1 MKIVFSFGLLTIAA
15 MLIAF
20 SSCKPTNAVK
30 KVTGVTLSETT
41 KTIGIGEEFTL
52 TATVTPNDAADKSV
66 IWASDNSSVATV
78 DEGKVMAVAAGTANI
93 TVTTKDGG
101 KTATCAVTVS
111 SPNIV
116 AVAGVSVDP
125 KERILSIGEELVIK
139 ATITPE
145 DATNKKVTWTSDNE
159 AVAKVDESGKVTA
172 ISGGTANIKV
182 TTEDGGKT
190 AICVLKVSKKAPIA
204 RNAILLEDF
213 TATWCGPCYYAMGK
227 LHKILPAFGDK
238 VILVCHH
245 ISNDDDFSISHS
257 NTLASFY
264 GLKYIPYSMLDRTP
278 GIVGKEVLFSTS
290 NLSNKILED
299 RLVQP
304 KSATI
309 SLTTSYDEG
318 SKNIKI
324 KVEGELLQSLPK
336 AKLNVYLVQDGIV
349 AYQNGGGNKYV
360 HHNALRAV
368 ISQGTWGDALG
379 VSQGKYSKEYTYKLP
394 EKIGKFATDPAKM
407 YIVAFVADAVNVN
420 KGDDNTKNVV
430 HNAAIKYQKSNL

>member
-1 MKIVFSFGLLTIAA
+1 MKKVFSFGLLAAA
-15 MLIAF
+15 MMLVAF

-41 KTIGIGEEFTL
+41 KTIAIGEEFTL
-52 TATVTPNDAADKSV
+52 TATVTPTDAADKSV
-66 IWASDNSSVATV
+66 MWMSDNSSVATV
-78 DEGKVMAVAAGTANI
+78 DGGKVTAVAAGKANI

-101 KTATCAVTVS
+101 KTATCAVTVVNGVS
-111 SPNIV
+111 
-116 AVAGVSVDP
+116 GVSVDP

-139 ATITPE
+139 AIITPE
-145 DATNKKVTWTSDNE
+145 DATNKKVTWASDNE
-159 AVAKVDESGKVTA
+159 AVAKVDESGKVTS
-172 ISGGTANIKV
+172 ISEGTAKITV

-190 AICVLKVSKKAPIA
+190 ATCTVTVKNYPKG
-204 RNAILLEDF
+204 NAILLEDF
-213 TATWCGPCYYAMGK
+213 TGTWCGPCYYAMGK

-245 ISNDDDFSISHS
+245 LNSGAVTDDFAISHS
-257 NTLASFY
+257 STLASFY

-290 NLSNKILED
+290 SVSKEILD
-299 RLVQP
+299 KRLVQP
-304 KSATI
+304 KSVTI

-318 SKNIKI
+318 SKDIKI

-349 AYQNGGGNKYV
+349 AYQNGGGDKYV

-368 ISQGTWGDALG
+368 ISKDTWGDALG

-394 EKIGKFATDPAKM
+394 EKIGRFATDPAKM

-430 HNAAIKYQKSNL
+430 HNAAIKGIK

>member
-1 MKIVFSFGLLTIAA
+1 MKKVFSFGLLIAA
-15 MLIAF
+15 TMLVAF

-52 TATVTPNDAADKSV
+52 TATVAPADAADKTV
-66 IWASDNSSVATV
+66 MWTSDNSSVATV
-78 DEGKVMAVAAGTANI
+78 DGGKVTAVAAGKANI

-101 KTATCAVTVS
+101 KTATCAITVVNGVS
-111 SPNIV
+111 
-116 AVAGVSVDP
+116 GVSVDP
-125 KERILSIGEELVIK
+125 KERILNIGEELVIK

-145 DATNKKVTWTSDNE
+145 DAMNKKVTWTSDNE

-290 NLSNKILED
+290 SVSKEILD
-299 RLVQP
+299 KRLAQP
-304 KSATI
+304 TYVTI
-309 SLTTSYDEG
+309 NLTTSYNEAT
-318 SKNIKI
+318 KEIKV
-324 KVEGELLQSLPK
+324 KVEGELFIDYPK
-336 AKLNVYLVQDGIV
+336 ARLNVYLVQDGIV
-349 AYQNGGGNKYV
+349 AYQNGGGNNYV
-360 HHNALRAV
+360 HRNALRAV
-368 ISQGTWGDALG
+368 LSGGTWGDAIT
-379 VSQGKYSKEYTYKLP
+379 QDKYTKEYTYKLP
-394 EKIGKFATDPAKM
+394 EKIGKFNTDPAKM
-407 YIVAFVADAVNVN
+407 YIVAFVADAVNTS
-420 KGDDNTKNVV
+420 GDNTKNVV
-430 HNAAIKYQKSNL
+430 YNSVIKAIK

>member
-1 MKIVFSFGLLTIAA
+1 MKKVFSFGLLVAA
-15 MLIAF
+15 MMLVAF

-41 KTIGIGEEFTL
+41 KTIAIGEEFTL
-52 TATVTPNDAADKSV
+52 TATVAPTDAADKTV
-66 IWASDNSSVATV
+66 MWTSDNSNVATV
-78 DEGKVMAVAAGTANI
+78 DGGKVTAVAAGKANI

-101 KTATCAVTVS
+101 KTATCAITVVNGVS
-111 SPNIV
+111 
-116 AVAGVSVDP
+116 GVSVDP

-139 ATITPE
+139 AIITPE
-145 DATNKKVTWTSDNE
+145 DATNKKVTWASDNE

-172 ISGGTANIKV
+172 INVGTAKITV

-190 AICVLKVSKKAPIA
+190 ATCAITVKNYPKG
-204 RNAILLEDF
+204 NAILLEDF
-213 TATWCGPCYYAMGK
+213 TGTWCGPCYSGMK
-227 LHKILPAFGDK
+227 NIHKQMEGFGDK

-245 ISNDDDFSISHS
+245 LNGYVKDDFAIQHS
-257 NTLASFY
+257 RTLSDFY
-264 GLKYIPYSMLDRTP
+264 GVEGIPASMIDRTKGVEGEKVTFHP
-278 GIVGKEVLFSTS
+278 EYLTKA
-290 NLSNKILED
+290 ILEKM
-299 RLVQP
+299 LTQP
-304 KSATI
+304 KSVTI

-318 SKNIKI
+318 SKDIKI
-324 KVEGELLQSLPK
+324 KVEGELLQSFPK
-336 AKLNVYLVQDGIV
+336 AKLNVYLIQDDIV

-430 HNAAIKYQKSNL
+430 HNAAIKGIK

>member
-1 MKIVFSFGLLTIAA
+1 MKKVFSFGLLTIAA

-125 KERILSIGEELVIK
+125 KEKLLGIGEELVIK

-190 AICVLKVSKKAPIA
+190 AICALKVSKKAPIA

-213 TATWCGPCYYAMGK
+213 TATWCGPCYSGMK
-227 LHKILPAFGDK
+227 NIHKQMEGFGDK
-238 VILVCHH
+238 VILVCQHL
-245 ISNDDDFSISHS
+245 SDDFAIQHS
-257 NTLASFY
+257 RTLSDFY
-264 GLKYIPYSMLDRTP
+264 GVEGIPSSMLDRTK
-278 GIVGKEVLFSTS
+278 GVVGKNVIFHPGYLT
-290 NLSNKILED
+290 KAILEKK
-299 RLVQP
+299 LAEPTYV
-304 KSATI
+304 TI
-309 SLTTSYDEG
+309 NLTTSYNEAT
-318 SKNIKI
+318 KEIKV
-324 KVEGELLQSLPK
+324 KVEGELFIDYPK
-336 AKLNVYLVQDGIV
+336 ARLNVYLVQDGIV
-349 AYQNGGGNKYV
+349 YKQAGGGDNYV
-360 HHNALRAV
+360 HRNALRDV
-368 ISQGTWGDALG
+368 ISKDTWGDAIT
-379 VSQGKYSKEYTYKLP
+379 QDKYTKEYTYKLP
-394 EKIGKFATDPAKM
+394 EKIGKFTTDPAKM
-407 YIVAFVADAVNVN
+407 YIVAFVADAVNTS
-420 KGDDNTKNVV
+420 GDNTKNVV
-430 HNAAIKYQKSNL
+430 YNSVIKAIK